1 MENSLHHLL
10 MTNHTAFRK
19 RIFSALKNEGLTS
32 GQPKVLEYLAEH
44 DGAMQKDIA
53 AACRIEPAT
62 MTSLLCGMEKKGLIT
77 RSAPDRRSLSVYL
90 TEKGRM
96 LIPLIK
102 EEFSRIEDRALV
114 KRACPEVRAVAVGDF
129 DIYLLLVRNIRNDG
143 IEVFGLLRPRILY
156 LLCGRSRF
164 LYLHIFVVA

>member
-90 TEKGRM
+90 TDKGKA
-96 LIPLIK
+96 LVPLI
-102 EEFSRIEDRALV
+102 EQEFARIECVATNGFSDDEREMLV
-114 KRACPEVRAVAVGDF
+114 S
-129 DIYLLLVRNIRNDG
+129 LL
-143 IEVFGLLRPRILY
+143 
-156 LLCGRSRF
+156 SRMREN
-164 LYLHIFVVA
+164 LD

>member
-32 GQPKVLEYLAEH
+32 GQPKVLEYLSEH
-44 DGAMQKDIA
+44 NGAMQKDIA

-90 TEKGRM
+90 SDKGKA
-96 LIPLIK
+96 LVPLI
-102 EEFSRIEDRALV
+102 EQEFARIESVATNGFSDDEREMLV
-114 KRACPEVRAVAVGDF
+114 S
-129 DIYLLLVRNIRNDG
+129 LL
-143 IEVFGLLRPRILY
+143 
-156 LLCGRSRF
+156 SRMREN
-164 LYLHIFVVA
+164 LN

>member
-32 GQPKVLEYLAEH
+32 GQPKVLEYLSEH
-44 DGAMQKDIA
+44 NGAMQKDIA

-77 RSAPDRRSLSVYL
+77 RSALDRRSLSVYL
-90 TEKGRM
+90 TDKGKA
-96 LIPLIK
+96 LVPLI
-102 EEFSRIEDRALV
+102 EREFARIESVATNGFSDDEREMLV
-114 KRACPEVRAVAVGDF
+114 S
-129 DIYLLLVRNIRNDG
+129 LLSR
-143 IEVFGLLRPRILY
+143 LRENLD
-156 LLCGRSRF
+156 
-164 LYLHIFVVA
+164 